1 MISGLLALLA
11 ALSGWDAGA
20 EAAALQRHGAELQHP
35 DTAGAFSSHTDTSR
49 DASVEVVSAPPRE
62 SPAGPV
68 RAATGPRAVR
78 VVLREGAPQLE
89 LRLIGS
95 FSVAGQG
102 VADRTVL
109 VKARDLSASGL
120 PLESDGTLLFVPA
133 SEASS
138 FALGKRSYRGS
149 LRLRRH
155 DGALAAVNELDLEDY
170 LVGVVPGEIGRR
182 LDPRMLEA
190 VKAQAVVARTYAIRG
205 IGQYGASKPWDLRD
219 DVRDQVYEGRG
230 GEDPLC
236 TRAVKETRGR
246 VLLDRHGRPVDSYY
260 HSTSG
265 GSTADVAAVWPGK
278 IVRPYLRGIDD
289 TAPDGRA
296 WGAWSPSAAWTEN
309 WPEGV
314 AHESVRAS
322 LREAMGKPCDPGP
335 VNSLAIS
342 AHDPSGRVR
351 KLVVTGRKGVCEVVG
366 DRVRWALKRPGGAGI
381 LRSARFTL
389 ERANGRY
396 IARGTGNGH
405 GVGMSQTGA
414 LGRARAGQK
423 HDFILQT
430 YYPGTILAD
439 TWILEGSTKP

>member
-20 EAAALQRHGAELQHP
+20 EAAALERHGAPLEHP
-35 DTAGAFSSHTDTSR
+35 DTAGIPARPDTSP
-49 DASVEVVSAPPRE
+49 ALSAVAVAAPPKQ
-62 SPAGPV
+62 PQVGPV
-68 RAATGPRAVR
+68 WSATAPRVVR
-78 VVLREGAPQLE
+78 VVLREGAPQME
-89 LRLIGS
+89 VRLVGA
-95 FSVAGQG
+95 FSAGGQSVG
-102 VADRTVL
+102 DRTVQL
-109 VKARDLSASGL
+109 KPRDLSASGL
-120 PLESDGTLLFVPA
+120 PLESDGTILLVPS
-133 SEASS
+133 SETSS
-138 FALGKRSYRGS
+138 FSLGKRTYRGS

-170 LVGVVPGEIGRR
+170 LMGVVPGEIGRR
-182 LDPRMLEA
+182 LDPRLLEA

-246 VLLDRHGRPVDSYY
+246 VLLDRQGRPVDSYY

-278 IVRPYLRGIDD
+278 TVRPYLRGIDD

-296 WGAWSPSAAWTEN
+296 WGAWSPSAAWTET
-309 WPEGV
+309 WAEGV
-314 AHESVRAS
+314 AHEAVRAN

-335 VNSLAIS
+335 VNSLTVS
-342 AHDPSGRVR
+342 GHDPSGRVR
-351 KLVVTGRKGVCEVVG
+351 KLVVTGRKGACEVVG

-381 LRSARFTL
+381 LRSARFSL
-389 ERANGRY
+389 ERSGGRY

-414 LGRARAGQK
+414 LGRARSGQK

-439 TWILEGSTKP
+439 TWTPDGSTKP